1 MQLILRQY
9 SGMGNQLF
17 QYAAGLY
24 YSKRYGAPMKVVRDH
39 PKRLQSYGYPRP
51 FMLSHFS
58 ITSPVRDLTLFERLI
73 FSPRANLSAL
83 RQAFG
88 IQIFFEPL
96 DQRFTFLEAVP
107 LHQRTRVLYLY
118 GLWQTFRMVEEVAD
132 QVRSELTVRKPP
144 RVKDLLVLERIQR
157 SKYPISLH
165 VRRGDYTLAAE
176 GQIALPMDYY
186 VRAISIF
193 KERFDNPT
201 FFVFSDD
208 PVFVRKN
215 LLFDADAV
223 FVDHNDSLTAHEDL
237 RLMAACHHHII
248 ANSTFSWWGAWL
260 NPRSDKIVVAP
271 KHWRLTANSYF
282 PELLPPSWILL
293 DTAAPG
299 KV

>member
-1 MQLILRQY
+1 
-9 SGMGNQLF
+9 
-17 QYAAGLY
+17 
-24 YSKRYGAPMKVVRDH
+24 
-39 PKRLQSYGYPRP
+39 
-51 FMLSHFS
+51 
-58 ITSPVRDLTLFERLI
+58 
-73 FSPRANLSAL
+73 
-83 RQAFG
+83 
-88 IQIFFEPL
+88 
-96 DQRFTFLEAVP
+96 
-107 LHQRTRVLYLY
+107 
-118 GLWQTFRMVEEVAD
+118 MVEEVAD

-165 VRRGDYTLAAE
+165 VRRADYTLAAE

-186 VRAISIF
+186 LRAISIF

-215 LLFDADAV
+215 LLFDADAI

-299 KV
+299 TV